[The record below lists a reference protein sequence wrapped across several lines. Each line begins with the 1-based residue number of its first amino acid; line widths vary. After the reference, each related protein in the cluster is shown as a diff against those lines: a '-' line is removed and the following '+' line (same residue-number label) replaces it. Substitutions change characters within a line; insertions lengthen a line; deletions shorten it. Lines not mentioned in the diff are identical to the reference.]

1 MNIKY
6 YLTKTLLHQ
15 VMYSGRWKTSA
26 VHDGYLLNHNLPNIY
41 RRIIYLYGLY
51 WSLVVIRI
59 DIHHIHCMFYLAGTT
74 VCLKLMR
81 WCGTLIDIK
90 P

>member
-6 YLTKTLLHQ
+6 LTKTSLHQ
-15 VMYSGRWKTSA
+15 VMYSGRWKTYA
-26 VHDGYLLNHNLPNIY
+26 IHDGYLLNHNLPNIY
-41 RRIIYLYGLY
+41 RRVIYLYGLY
-51 WSLVVIRI
+51 WGLVVIRI
-59 DIHHIHCMFYLAGTT
+59 DIHHICCMFYLARTT

-81 WCGTLIDIK
+81 QCGTLNGIK